1 MMSEADRQGF
11 DVSFDASGTLQVI
24 EASEASKAV
33 AAEGG
38 CSAGVDTL
46 QASRARS
53 RQVRNSWTNT
63 PKITRKDRTKN
74 RKACALPLA
83 RCGSACG

>member
-1 MMSEADRQGF
+1 MMSEANRQGF
-11 DVSFDASGTLQVI
+11 DVSYDASGTLQVI

-46 QASRARS
+46 QAAARA
-53 RQVRNSWTNT
+53 
-63 PKITRKDRTKN
+63 
-74 RKACALPLA
+74 AF
-83 RCGSACG
+83 

>member
-33 AAEGG
+33 AAEG
-38 CSAGVDTL
+38 
-46 QASRARS
+46 
-53 RQVRNSWTNT
+53 
-63 PKITRKDRTKN
+63 
-74 RKACALPLA
+74 
-83 RCGSACG
+83 

>member
-38 CSAGVDTL
+38 CSAGIDTL
-46 QASRARS
+46 QAAARAAGKS
-53 RQVRNSWTNT
+53 EILDQYA
-63 PKITRKDRTKN
+63 KDY
-74 RKACALPLA
+74 PQ
-83 RCGSACG
+83 GPH